1 MPLFYWQVS
10 ALKCGLL
17 PLCREAMSVGDVSYF
32 DYRGGFVDLE
42 QRDRLRRALGPNNK
56 VENCIFAK

>member
-1 MPLFYWQVS
+1 
-10 ALKCGLL
+10 
-17 PLCREAMSVGDVSYF
+17 MSVGDVSYF

-56 VENCIFAK
+56 VEIVFFLNKSNNALGLNVYNFLVDS